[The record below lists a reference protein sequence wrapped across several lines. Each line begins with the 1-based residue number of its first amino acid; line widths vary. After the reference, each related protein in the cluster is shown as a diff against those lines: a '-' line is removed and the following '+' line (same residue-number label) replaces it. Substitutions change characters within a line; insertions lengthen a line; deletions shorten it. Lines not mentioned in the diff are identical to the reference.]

1 MILKGDKMKLEF
13 LGYII
18 EIKKKGDAEQ
28 NQELS
33 ERGAQAK
40 RDRSKEKIDEALQ
53 EIRAKQLKYS
63 EYRVQQISGLSINT
77 IKKYRSYIEAERAKE
92 KGLFE

>member
-1 MILKGDKMKLEF
+1 MRLEF

-18 EIKKKGDAEQ
+18 EIKKKDEAEPEQ
-28 NQELS
+28 QELS

-53 EIRAKQLKYS
+53 EIREKQLKYS
-63 EYRVQQISGLSINT
+63 EYRVQKISGLSINT
-77 IKKYRSYIEAERAKE
+77 IKKYREYIEAERAAERAKD
-92 KGLFE
+92 KGLFC